1 MNNKLLL
8 VDRLEQ
14 GPEVGEYET
23 GRKAL
28 NIDRDGGFEGNVIL
42 RQRDERNMYDVFQ
55 QFPWVGI

>member
-1 MNNKLLL
+1 ML
-8 VDRLEQ
+8 VDRLEWV
-14 GPEVGEYET
+14 PERDPVRKFDIDG
-23 GRKAL
+23 KAL